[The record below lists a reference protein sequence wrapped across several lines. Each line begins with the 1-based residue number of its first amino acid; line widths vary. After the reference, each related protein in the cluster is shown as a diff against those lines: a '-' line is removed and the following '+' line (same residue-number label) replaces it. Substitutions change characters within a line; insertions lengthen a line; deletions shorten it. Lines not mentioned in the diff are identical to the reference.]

1 MRHLAARRWS
11 CGLQLGGSP
20 SGPPPRPAVSQRLQS
35 VADQLTAGP
44 SSAALHA
51 SHTNFDHFAPPVVFF
66 LGEVAQQLIG
76 VRVGTVHHV
85 VEAVVPPLIFATSI
99 SICFEFL
106 LDFFHFDFYPL
117 WLFAIWLLSFLTFCI
132 WLFVFWFYVILTSY
146 IFDFLLL
153 TFCSFDF

>member
-1 MRHLAARRWS
+1 MGYSSEEVHQAHH
-11 CGLQLGGSP
+11 P
-20 SGPPPRPAVSQRLQS
+20 VPPLLSQRLQS
-35 VADQLTAGP
+35 VADQLPAG

-85 VEAVVPPLIFATSI
+85 VEAVVPPLLFATSI

-117 WLFAIWLLSFLTFCI
+117 
-132 WLFVFWFYVILTSY
+132 
-146 IFDFLLL
+146 
-153 TFCSFDF
+153 